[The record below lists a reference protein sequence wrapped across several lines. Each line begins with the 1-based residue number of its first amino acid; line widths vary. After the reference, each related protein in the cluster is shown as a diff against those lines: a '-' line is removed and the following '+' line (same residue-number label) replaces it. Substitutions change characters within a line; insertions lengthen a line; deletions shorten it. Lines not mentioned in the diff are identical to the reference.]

1 MGSLWPA
8 AGAAAFLRSA
18 AALSTPWP
26 AAAPA
31 AFLRSAA
38 ALSTPWPAAVY
49 CWAELFPFHAIPAA
63 IAARKA
69 ATPTAGND
77 EAEAATAGPPKAAAS
92 TSTGAA
98 TPTAAHGRAET
109 AAAATN
115 ATKEGRRAIPQHYP

>member
-1 MGSLWPA
+1 MG
-8 AGAAAFLRSA
+8 
-18 AALSTPWP
+18 
-26 AAAPA
+26 
-31 AFLRSAA
+31 
-38 ALSTPWPAAVY
+38 
-49 CWAELFPFHAIPAA
+49 IPAA

-109 AAAATN
+109 AAEATN
-115 ATKEGRRAIPQHYP
+115 EGRRAIPQHYPECPGSRRYHRLAAAAAATAGAAKYLHRLHRLLHSPEWLN

>member
-1 MGSLWPA
+1 MG
-8 AGAAAFLRSA
+8 A

-31 AFLRSAA
+31 AVLRPAAAHKKNERRPAAAAFLRSAA
-38 ALSTPWPAAVY
+38 VLSTPWPAAAY

-77 EAEAATAGPPKAAAS
+77 EAEAATSGPPKAAAS

-109 AAAATN
+109 AA
-115 ATKEGRRAIPQHYP
+115 